1 MDAYPSDFDHPKT
14 RHGIK
19 FDATINLGHIL
30 TFVGFVVAGIGMY
43 TTLDKRI
50 QRQEDLAPF
59 VQSAREEKDRLFQSS
74 LSSLAADMKDVKT
87 AVDRLN
93 IKFEVQSAIGGD
105 KRSERT
111 RTPP

>member
-1 MDAYPSDFDHPKT
+1 MDTNPSDTHANL

-59 VQSAREEKDRLFQSS
+59 VQSAREEKDRLFQAS
-74 LSSLAADMKDVKT
+74 LTSLAADVKDVKT
-87 AVDRLN
+87 AMDRLV
-93 IKFEVQSAIGGD
+93 IRFEVQSAVGGD
-105 KRSERT
+105 KRAQA
-111 RTPP
+111 RTP